1 MKKKINLKIKART
14 NKDVFESI
22 ITFFQSN
29 DPEDITITEISKKSG
44 YSIGNLYHHFKST
57 DGIFKGFIKDKI
69 KQNLNLQIKMLGE
82 IKPDLEATRI
92 IQHMINSNFDNILK
106 NKRSAMFYLFN
117 RFFVEQ
123 KFANELTNINL
134 ESADAILNMIN
145 ANETKTFKKLNREE
159 IELNIMM
166 LSAMFIRPILINHK
180 LAFTQYHKKQIL
192 NTAIALYVKT

>member
-1 MKKKINLKIKART
+1 MKKKINLKIRART
-14 NKDVFESI
+14 NKDVFQSI
-22 ITFFQSN
+22 TTFFQTN

-44 YSIGNLYHHFKST
+44 YSIGNLYHHFKNM
-57 DGIFKGFIKDKI
+57 DGIFKGFIKDNFRK
-69 KQNLNLQIKMLGE
+69 NLNLQIKMLGE

-106 NKRSAMFYLFN
+106 KKRSAIIYLFN

-166 LSAMFIRPILINHK
+166 LSAMFIRPILIDHK
-180 LAFTQYHKKQIL
+180 LAFTQHHKKQIL

>member
-1 MKKKINLKIKART
+1 MKKKINLKIRART
-14 NKDVFESI
+14 NKDVFQSI
-22 ITFFQSN
+22 ITFFQTN

-44 YSIGNLYHHFKST
+44 YSIGNLYHHFKNT
-57 DGIFKGFIKDKI
+57 DGIFKEFIKDNFR
-69 KQNLNLQIKMLGE
+69 QNVNLQIKMLGE

-92 IQHMINSNFDNILK
+92 IQFMINSNFDNVLK
-106 NKRSAMFYLFN
+106 KKRKAIFYIFK

-123 KFANELTNINL
+123 TFANELTNINL

-159 IELNIMM
+159 IELNIIMI
-166 LSAMFIRPILINHK
+166 SAMFIRPILIDHK

-192 NTAIALYVKT
+192 DSAIALYVKT